1 MRKFFWSN
9 FRFVR
14 KPNDIIEVSREA
26 WKIFSKRDKRKV
38 AFFLSYQLSLSLL
51 DLVGVAL
58 LGVLGALSVSGI
70 QSQVPGSRIMKV
82 LEVMQ
87 ISTLSFQ
94 GQIAVVGTLAALVL
108 TARTLASIFFTKKM
122 LYFLS
127 LKSAQI
133 SSNLISRIFNT
144 PTQERMNYSTQE
156 LLFATTQGVSRIS
169 IGLIGGSV
177 TMASDAMML
186 LVLIGGLLIVDPV
199 TAILLTAFFSI
210 LATGLYFLLSRRAT
224 ILGRKESQL
233 NIQSNI
239 AILEAL
245 SLFREISLRNQQYSY
260 QKKISR
266 LRYDL
271 AGTLAEVSFLPN
283 ISKYV
288 IESSIIVGA
297 VLIAAIEFSFNSA
310 SKAVGVLSIFLAA
323 GMRIAPAIIRLQ
335 QGAIS
340 IKGAASASRLTLD
353 VMRLVRNVKPLDGHE
368 EKADLA
374 HGDFEGSVRLEELS
388 FCYLGDSAFSLERI
402 SLSLEPGK
410 ILAIVG
416 PSGSGKSTL
425 VDLLLGILEP
435 NNGSVLISGLKP
447 SMAISN
453 YPGAVSF
460 VPQSVQLIEGTVR
473 ENLLLGYETQIISDA
488 MLHECLEVAQLSSI
502 FGYSNDLLDVQVGDQ
517 GFKLSGGQRQR
528 LGIARALVTN
538 PRILILD
545 EATSSLDSQVEA
557 ELSQAILSL
566 KGKVSLVI
574 IAHRL
579 STVRLADEIIYLDKG
594 KLIGRGNFDVLREAV
609 PDFDI
614 QAKLLGL

>member
-1 MRKFFWSN
+1 
-9 FRFVR
+9 
-14 KPNDIIEVSREA
+14 
-26 WKIFSKRDKRKV
+26 
-38 AFFLSYQLSLSLL
+38 
-51 DLVGVAL
+51 
-58 LGVLGALSVSGI
+58 
-70 QSQVPGSRIMKV
+70 
-82 LEVMQ
+82 
-87 ISTLSFQ
+87 
-94 GQIAVVGTLAALVL
+94 
-108 TARTLASIFFTKKM
+108 
-122 LYFLS
+122 
-127 LKSAQI
+127 
-133 SSNLISRIFNT
+133 
-144 PTQERMNYSTQE
+144 
-156 LLFATTQGVSRIS
+156 
-169 IGLIGGSV
+169 
-177 TMASDAMML
+177 
-186 LVLIGGLLIVDPV
+186 LLIVDPI
-199 TAILLTAFFSI
+199 TALLLTAFFSI
-210 LATGLYFLLSRRAT
+210 LATSLYFLLSKRAT
-224 ILGRKESQL
+224 VLGQQESQL

-245 SLFREISLRNQQYSY
+245 SLFREISLRNHQYSY
-260 QKKISR
+260 QKKISK
-266 LRYDL
+266 LRYEL

-288 IESSIIVGA
+288 IESSIIIGA

-340 IKGAASASRLTLD
+340 IKGAAAASRLTLE
-353 VMRLVRNVKPLDGHE
+353 VMRLVRNVSPLTSHE
-368 EKADLA
+368 ENIDLI
-374 HGDFEGSVRLEELS
+374 HGGFQGSVHLEDLS
-388 FCYLGDSAFSLERI
+388 FRYLGDSAFGLDRI
-402 SLSLEPGK
+402 NLSLEPGK

-425 VDLLLGILEP
+425 VDLFLGVLIP
-435 NNGSVLISGLKP
+435 TGGSVLISGLKP
-447 SMAISN
+447 SQAISD

-460 VPQSVQLIEGTVR
+460 VPQSVQLIEGSIR
-473 ENLLLGYETQIISDA
+473 ENLLLGYETQFISDSA
-488 MLHECLEVAQLSSI
+488 LHKCLEVAQLSSI
-502 FGYSNDLLDVQVGDQ
+502 FGHSQDVLDIQVGDQ

-538 PRILILD
+538 PKILILD

-557 ELSQAILSL
+557 DLSQAILSL

-594 KLIGRGNFDVLREAV
+594 ELIGRGNFETLRDSV